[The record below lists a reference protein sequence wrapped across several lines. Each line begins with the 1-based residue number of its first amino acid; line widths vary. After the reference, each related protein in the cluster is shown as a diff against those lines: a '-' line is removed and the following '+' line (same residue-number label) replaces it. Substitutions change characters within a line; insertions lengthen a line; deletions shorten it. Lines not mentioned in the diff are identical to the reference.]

1 MTHPC
6 YVLIGF
12 VYVTDYRFS
21 SLRLDLSFE
30 KHANLYSILRIVLR
44 LRYRLR

>member
-1 MTHPC
+1 M
-6 YVLIGF
+6 IS
-12 VYVTDYRFS
+12 DYRFS
-21 SLRLDLSFE
+21 CLRLDFSFE